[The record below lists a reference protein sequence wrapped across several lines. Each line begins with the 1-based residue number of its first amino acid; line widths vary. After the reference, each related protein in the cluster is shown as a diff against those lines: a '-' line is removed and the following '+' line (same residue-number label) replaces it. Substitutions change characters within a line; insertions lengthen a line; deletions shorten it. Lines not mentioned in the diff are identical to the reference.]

1 MIELKTLLSDLN
13 DSVNIFSL
21 SRNFQ
26 NVEGQKIFI
35 DLPVSSTYVVN
46 LSELS
51 NIDLVIVRAI
61 DSVTNEPANVIV
73 RYRSTSFISFQ
84 SVQSSGLFINSF
96 SESPTD
102 LEIENVSSNIVK
114 VTIIVN
120 CSL

>member
-26 NVEGQKIFI
+26 NVEGQRIFI
-35 DLPVSSTYVVN
+35 DLQPSSTYTVN
-46 LSELS
+46 LSELT

-73 RYRSTSFISFQ
+73 RYKSTSFISFQ
-84 SVQSSGLFINSF
+84 SVQSSGIFINSF
-96 SESPTD
+96 SESPLD

-114 VTIIVN
+114 VTVIVN